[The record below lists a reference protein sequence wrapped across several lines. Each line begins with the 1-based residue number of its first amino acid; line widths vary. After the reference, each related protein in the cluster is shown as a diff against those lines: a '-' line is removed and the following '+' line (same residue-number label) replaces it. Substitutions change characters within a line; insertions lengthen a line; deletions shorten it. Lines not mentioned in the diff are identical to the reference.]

1 MKEIDKLYSQI
12 ENLESMV
19 DTRNQIISRHEEK
32 INFLQVELSKDKKRL
47 DLLAKENKKLKTDNE
62 RFILRGNYEE

>member
-32 INFLQVELSKDKKRL
+32 INFLQFELSKDKKRL